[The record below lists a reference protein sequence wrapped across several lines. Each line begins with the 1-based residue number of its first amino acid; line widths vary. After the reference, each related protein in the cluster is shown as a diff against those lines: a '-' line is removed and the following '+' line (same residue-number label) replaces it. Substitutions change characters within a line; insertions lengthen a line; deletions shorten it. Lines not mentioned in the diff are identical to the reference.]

1 MNDFIKYSDYYKYEV
16 KNSNFICLFKSN
28 KIQILSLKIEN
39 DSFDSEALS
48 GESIEDT
55 RQTDEEKCKNKK
67 EEEENDNLKK
77 NLILIKSISNALTTI
92 LEENKKLDN
101 YKEIIKKQ
109 SKMVFSANSIPGI
122 SINDYLIRIQT
133 YSGIEKSTLILSLI
147 LIDHLCRK
155 SELILSYYNI
165 HRVLFGSILIS
176 IKFNEDSYYDN
187 KFYSEI
193 AGVKLKELQNI
204 EECFFEMS
212 DFDVYVDQQEFEQ
225 YRQYLEDYNE
235 ISQDEKK

>member
-1 MNDFIKYSDYYKYEV
+1 MAD
-16 KNSNFICLFKSN
+16 
-28 KIQILSLKIEN
+28 

-133 YSGIEKSTLILSLI
+133 YSEIEKSTLILSLI
-147 LIDHLCRK
+147 LIDHTCKK
-155 SELILSYYNI
+155 SGLILNYFNI
-165 HRVLFGSILIS
+165 HRILFGAILIC
-176 IKFNEDSYYDN
+176 IKYNEDTYYDN

-193 AGVKLKELQNI
+193 AGVKIKELKLI
-204 EECFFEMS
+204 EYAILELN
-212 DFDVYVDQQEFEQ
+212 DFNVFINVKEYEQ
-225 YRQYLEDYNE
+225 YSKYLENYQNN
-235 ISQDEKK
+235 

>member
-1 MNDFIKYSDYYKYEV
+1 MAD
-16 KNSNFICLFKSN
+16 
-28 KIQILSLKIEN
+28 

-133 YSGIEKSTLILSLI
+133 YSGIEKSTLILSLL

-235 ISQDEKK
+235 ISQDQKK